1 MSPEQ
6 LRGRSSEVDARSDV
20 YALGVLLYRLLTER
34 LPFDLGGMPWHE
46 AIQRVLEADP
56 MPIGAVNPVLAGPL
70 EHIVSRAMARD
81 TGSRY
86 QTAAS
91 LAADLERFLEG
102 RAPDATAPT
111 ASPPSECIAAA
122 LASGALVL
130 LDVETGLRSA
140 AAVRCGC
147 GRCRA

>member
-1 MSPEQ
+1 MEPEQ

-34 LPFDLGGMPWHE
+34 LPFDVSGMPWPE
-46 AIQRVLEADP
+46 AIQRVLEAEP
-56 MPIGAVNPVLAGPL
+56 MPIGNVNPALGGPL
-70 EHIVSRAMARD
+70 EHIVARAMARD
-81 TGSRY
+81 AGSRY
-86 QTAAS
+86 QTAAG
-91 LAADLERFLEG
+91 LAADLQRFLEG
-102 RAPDATAPT
+102 RTPDATAP
-111 ASPPSECIAAA
+111 ASSPPECIAAA